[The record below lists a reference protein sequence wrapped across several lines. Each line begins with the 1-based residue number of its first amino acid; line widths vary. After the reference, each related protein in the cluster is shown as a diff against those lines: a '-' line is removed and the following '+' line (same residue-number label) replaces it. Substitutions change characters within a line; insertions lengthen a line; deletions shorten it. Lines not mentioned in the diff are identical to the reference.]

1 MSDKEKA
8 GAVPA
13 VREVATITDGCE
25 RRAADLLRA
34 VTELSALLECPKVT
48 PRKDGGQ
55 PIRQVSAVWE
65 DAVEWVTNAQ
75 QAAAACFDD
84 VFFLTTELEYYAE
97 CLDEC
102 REFKAKLQRKR
113 KQPL

>member
-8 GAVPA
+8 GAASA
-13 VREVATITDGCE
+13 VLELAALTNGCE

-84 VFFLTTELEYYAE
+84 VFALTTEIEYYAE

-102 REFKAKLQRKR
+102 REFKAKLQKKC
-113 KQPL
+113 KQSQ

>member
-1 MSDKEKA
+1 MSNKEKA
-8 GAVPA
+8 GAVSA
-13 VREVATITDGCE
+13 VLELAALTNGCE

-34 VTELSALLECPKVT
+34 VTELSALLEFPVET

-55 PIRQVSAVWE
+55 PLRRVSSVWE

-84 VFFLTTELEYYAE
+84 VFALITELEYYAE
-97 CLDEC
+97 RLDEC
-102 REFKAKLQRKR
+102 REFKAKQQKKR
-113 KQPL
+113 KQPQ

>member
-13 VREVATITDGCE
+13 VREVATTITNGCE

-34 VTELSALLECPKVT
+34 VTELSALLEFPMET

-55 PIRQVSAVWE
+55 PLRRVSAVWE

-84 VFFLTTELEYYAE
+84 VFALITEIEYYAE
-97 CLDEC
+97 CLDEY
-102 REFKAKLQRKR
+102 REKLQK
-113 KQPL
+113 

>member
-8 GAVPA
+8 GAVSA
-13 VREVATITDGCE
+13 VRELATITSGCE

-34 VTELSALLECPKVT
+34 VTELSALLEFPMET

-55 PIRQVSAVWE
+55 PIRRVSAVWE

-84 VFFLTTELEYYAE
+84 VFALTTEIEYYAE

-102 REFKAKLQRKR
+102 REFKAKLQKER
-113 KQPL
+113 KQPQ

>member
-1 MSDKEKA
+1 MSDKERFSSA
-8 GAVPA
+8 SAVLELA
-13 VREVATITDGCE
+13 ALTNGCE

-34 VTELSALLECPKVT
+34 VTELSALLEFPMET

-55 PIRQVSAVWE
+55 PLRRVSAVWE

-84 VFFLTTELEYYAE
+84 VFALTTELEYYAE

-102 REFKAKLQRKR
+102 REFKAKPQKKR
-113 KQPL
+113 KQPQ